1 MKIIKEQIQHLTST
15 LQALTFQKMNAL
27 RTGNARQA
35 QAIESVQSD
44 IDERIVQLE
53 RAIRLVRS

>member
-1 MKIIKEQIQHLTST
+1 MKIIKEQIQNLTST

-27 RTGNARQA
+27 RTGNAKEA
-35 QAIESVQSD
+35 QAIESVQAD

-53 RAIRLVRS
+53 RAIRLARS

>member
-27 RTGNARQA
+27 RTGNAEQA
-35 QAIESVQSD
+35 QAIESVQAD

>member
-1 MKIIKEQIQHLTST
+1 MKIIKEQIDNLTKT
-15 LQALTFQKMNAL
+15 LKNLTFQKMHAL
-27 RTGNARQA
+27 RIGDAKQA
-35 QAIESVQSD
+35 QAIESVQAD

>member
-27 RTGNARQA
+27 RTGNAEQA